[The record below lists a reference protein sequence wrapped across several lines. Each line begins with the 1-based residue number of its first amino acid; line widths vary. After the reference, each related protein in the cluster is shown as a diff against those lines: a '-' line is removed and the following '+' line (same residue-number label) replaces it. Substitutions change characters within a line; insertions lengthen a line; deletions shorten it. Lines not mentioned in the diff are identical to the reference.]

1 MPSGPFAH
9 VCMVVRDLDK
19 AVEDW
24 TKILRVLDPA
34 SLEKRIVKYDEF
46 SGGADAGMKWAT
58 FVNDGGTEIQFIQPA
73 PGTPMG
79 DRLEKVGEH
88 VHHLCFATDDVP
100 GAMQKLKAE
109 GIQVLGDGATY
120 NDPDMPWQ
128 KWSWVGPKSTHG
140 CLIEVASP
148 YQSHNDGKWHH
159 APGRF
164 AYNGPGEHPSFA
176 EIVPSSSAAT
186 PAE

>member
-9 VCMVVRDLDK
+9 VCMVVRDLDT
-19 AVEDW
+19 AIEDW

-34 SLEKRIVKYDEF
+34 SLEDRIVKYDEF
-46 SGGADAGMKWAT
+46 SSGDDAGMKWAT
-58 FVNDGGTEIQFIQPA
+58 FVNPTGTEIQFIQPA

-79 DRLEKVGEH
+79 DRLDKVGEH
-88 VHHLCFATDDVP
+88 VHHFCFATDDVP
-100 GAMQKLKAE
+100 GAMEKLAAE
-109 GIQVLGDGATY
+109 GLHVMGGGKTY
-120 NDPDMPWQ
+120 NDPDMTWQ

-148 YQSHNDGKWHH
+148 YESRNDGKWHH

-164 AYNGPGEHPSFA
+164 EYKGPGEHPSFA
-176 EIVPSSSAAT
+176 EIAPIAA
-186 PAE
+186 E

>member
-19 AVEDW
+19 AIVDW

-34 SLEKRIVKYDEF
+34 QLDQRIVKYDEF
-46 SGGADAGMKWAT
+46 SSGDDAGMKWAT
-58 FVNDGGTEIQFIQPA
+58 FVNDHGTEIQFIQPA

-79 DRLEKVGEH
+79 RRLDKVGEH

-100 GAMQKLKAE
+100 GAMEKLRAE
-109 GIQVLGDGATY
+109 GLDLPGDGVTY
-120 NDPDMPWQ
+120 NDPDMTWQ
-128 KWSWVGPKSTHG
+128 KWSWVGAKSTHG

-148 YQSHNDGKWHH
+148 YESHNDGKWHH
-159 APGRF
+159 APEKF
-164 AYNGPGEHPSFA
+164 AYKGSGEHPIFNEIAPPLATAA
-176 EIVPSSSAAT
+176 E
-186 PAE
+186 